1 MPWWCDYY
9 GAFLF
14 VVGAVLIA
22 IDSSLA
28 GVNVGAFDAIAASA
42 AMIGNVGP
50 GFGFAGPYGSF
61 DAFSDFS
68 KSVMIVLMWLGRL
81 ELIPVLVLFTRQYW
95 RA

>member
-1 MPWWCDYY
+1 GGLD
-9 GAFLF
+9 
-14 VVGAVLIA
+14 
-22 IDSSLA
+22 
-28 GVNVGAFDAIAASA
+28 VGAFDAIAASA

-61 DAFSDFS
+61 DGFSGFS
-68 KSVMIVLMWLGRL
+68 KSVMIALMWLGRL